1 MLEFSYNTVGKL
13 KAVWLFLK
21 LFTAYFL
28 VVELIEGGVTSF
40 ELNYR
45 KSYHVGRTKG
55 KVHNSAYGSKA
66 PPYLVAISSDLWL
79 LGRLRSR
86 ASNLITTAS
95 MIAFAAPVTNFFP
108 GGPRFYHLHLD
119 SCQYSSQAHWSIVFL
134 TIISVEQLLLYFGY
148 CSIKVNWTTVC
159 LQELGLRVYFI
170 IVQDIGSDLIF
181 TTARH
186 ESKVPAIINNALCIT
201 DL

>member
-21 LFTAYFL
+21 LLTAYFL
-28 VVELIEGGVTSF
+28 VVELIKGGVTSF

-108 GGPRFYHLHLD
+108 GGPGFYHLHLD

-159 LQELGLRVYFI
+159 LFTRVGTPCLFHHCAGHRFWFNFHDCTPWI
-170 IVQDIGSDLIF
+170 QGS
-181 TTARH
+181 
-186 ESKVPAIINNALCIT
+186 CYY
-201 DL
+201 

>member
-13 KAVWLFLK
+13 KAVWLFWK
-21 LFTAYFL
+21 LLTAYFL
-28 VVELIEGGVTSF
+28 VVELIKGGVTSF

-66 PPYLVAISSDLWL
+66 PPYLVTISSDLWL

-134 TIISVEQLLLYFGY
+134 TIISPLNSYCYTSDTVRSKLIEQPF
-148 CSIKVNWTTVC
+148 
-159 LQELGLRVYFI
+159 VYKSWDSVFI
-170 IVQDIGSDLIF
+170 S
-181 TTARH
+181 
-186 ESKVPAIINNALCIT
+186 SLCRT
-201 DL
+201 